1 LFFFVHNKKFL
12 KNKQIC
18 VPFEASELYSYIEY
32 KHDMSNID
40 EYLIETLDLINYT
53 LSDRFIER
61 WRYRFSER
69 FLKLFQTKLLESIKN
84 QKPLKIQTLFNY
96 LSSKCGYSKDQVM
109 NFFEALEIKEMYSP
123 IIVGKLIT
131 S

>member
-1 LFFFVHNKKFL
+1 
-12 KNKQIC
+12 
-18 VPFEASELYSYIEY
+18 
-32 KHDMSNID
+32 MSNID

-53 LSDRFIER
+53 LSDRFIDK

-69 FLKLFQTKLLESIKN
+69 FLKLFQTKLLEAIKN

-96 LSSKCGYSKDQVM
+96 LSTKCGYSKEQVI
-109 NFFEALEIKEMYSP
+109 NFFDALDIKEMYSP
-123 IIVGKLIT
+123 IITGKLTT

>member
-1 LFFFVHNKKFL
+1 
-12 KNKQIC
+12 
-18 VPFEASELYSYIEY
+18 
-32 KHDMSNID
+32 MSNID

-53 LSDRFIER
+53 LSDKFIER

-96 LSSKCGYSKDQVM
+96 LSTKCGYSKEQVV
-109 NFFEALEIKEMYSP
+109 NFFDAIDLKEMYSP
-123 IIVGKLIT
+123 LIVGKLTI

>member
-1 LFFFVHNKKFL
+1 
-12 KNKQIC
+12 
-18 VPFEASELYSYIEY
+18 
-32 KHDMSNID
+32 MSNID

-53 LSDRFIER
+53 LSDKFIER

-109 NFFEALEIKEMYSP
+109 NFFDALDIKEMYSP
-123 IIVGKLIT
+123 IIVGKLSI